1 MKYNL
6 TRPNRTGF
14 SVVIVHC
21 LSIVSVNKYGFRHA
35 VYLNVLSSV
44 FNLLAPK
51 YNILVSSCR
60 HVILIMCMH
69 YLTTNIKLCKMNDLS
84 YCCSEFKLTAL

>member
-35 VYLNVLSSV
+35 VY
-44 FNLLAPK
+44 
-51 YNILVSSCR
+51 
-60 HVILIMCMH
+60 
-69 YLTTNIKLCKMNDLS
+69 
-84 YCCSEFKLTAL
+84 